1 MTAGPL
7 TDAAERFTL
16 GVRNGFTPT
25 AEPVSD
31 TTVTPFGLTLRTIPT
46 PRNVVPV
53 RSVDGVIKMA
63 TEKVTSQSTDGQDE
77 GDTRYDVVDD

>member
-1 MTAGPL
+1 MPAGPL
-7 TDAAERFTL
+7 TDADERFTL

-25 AEPVSD
+25 AEPVAD

-46 PRNVVPV
+46 PRNVVRV
-53 RSVDGVIKMA
+53 RASDGVLTMD
-63 TEKVTSQSTDGQDE
+63 TEKVTSQSTDGSDE